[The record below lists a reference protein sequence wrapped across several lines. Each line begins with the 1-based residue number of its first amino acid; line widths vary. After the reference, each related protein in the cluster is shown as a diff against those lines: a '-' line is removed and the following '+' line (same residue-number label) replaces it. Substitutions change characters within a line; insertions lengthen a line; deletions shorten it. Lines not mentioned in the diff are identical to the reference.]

1 MNAFICL
8 NDFDN
13 ASSYID
19 FFYLLW
25 MWLACSRFGMWWRTR
40 VRRVRD
46 CWRQTEDGDA
56 EMVRC
61 GWTKNRLQPPHSSTH
76 THTHRNAAF
85 NSRTQV
91 RRNAMNTTTI
101 TGMSRRRRRWARL
114 IWKVI
119 QMLIRLPIM
128 TFGIFRVLIYSCVD
142 SACQCLVRSEPMAFE
157 MKRKLFE
164 AYNNVLPS
172 HWLIVGNWAFD
183 ECSKCECEPCILII
197 VDGVRSS
204 RTASFHAHL
213 KWWKEAYTEE
223 KTPECML
230 SDA

>member
-1 MNAFICL
+1 MPKW
-8 NDFDN
+8 
-13 ASSYID
+13 YVVVERKID
-19 FFYLLW
+19 CNHRI
-25 MWLACSRFGMWWRTR
+25 A
-40 VRRVRD
+40 
-46 CWRQTEDGDA
+46 
-56 EMVRC
+56 
-61 GWTKNRLQPPHSSTH
+61 PH